1 MSVLD
6 NIADQAIAK
15 LDHDDAGQPDDT
27 NNPAGN
33 GGQDDDRG
41 GEGTPGAAGKQGAEG
56 GGGAAG
62 NQGDADG
69 DGSGKTEGNGNK
81 PAKTEGGDAEE
92 EGEFTADDA
101 LEVEDKS
108 QNQQQPTDQA
118 GIALSP
124 QEQKYIADNIGE
136 PIIIRGVQGEGDNAK
151 PVELKVYTPLEIP
164 KDFKFT
170 SDADMMSAQTGFQ
183 SLEQKAN
190 SLLGNYRQQQSD
202 AAALDFER
210 RENEGIRAD
219 LADLQKAGQ
228 FPKFTK
234 RPGDEGFDETP
245 QAKQMAEVIA
255 IMQDRNSTY
264 MKQYQQGRPYKHIG
278 FAEAFELW
286 QAKNPQVQA
295 EKKRDDDQ
303 KKEDQER
310 KKAAEDGK
318 SNRGSTGMNIR
329 KPTIRS
335 GTTIRDILAR
345 VDAEE

>member
-1 MSVLD
+1 
-6 NIADQAIAK
+6 
-15 LDHDDAGQPDDT
+15 
-27 NNPAGN
+27 
-33 GGQDDDRG
+33 
-41 GEGTPGAAGKQGAEG
+41 
-56 GGGAAG
+56 
-62 NQGDADG
+62 
-69 DGSGKTEGNGNK
+69 
-81 PAKTEGGDAEE
+81 
-92 EGEFTADDA
+92 
-101 LEVEDKS
+101 
-108 QNQQQPTDQA
+108 
-118 GIALSP
+118 
-124 QEQKYIADNIGE
+124 
-136 PIIIRGVQGEGDNAK
+136 
-151 PVELKVYTPLEIP
+151 
-164 KDFKFT
+164 
-170 SDADMMSAQTGFQ
+170 MMSAQTGFQ